1 MEWVEAAVEIGRCRG
16 GSVVLCVDL
25 QGGARMEIG
34 DSSQVALAAELLCAL
49 AARDFT
55 GAVRC

>member
-1 MEWVEAAVEIGRCRG
+1 MEIGRCRG